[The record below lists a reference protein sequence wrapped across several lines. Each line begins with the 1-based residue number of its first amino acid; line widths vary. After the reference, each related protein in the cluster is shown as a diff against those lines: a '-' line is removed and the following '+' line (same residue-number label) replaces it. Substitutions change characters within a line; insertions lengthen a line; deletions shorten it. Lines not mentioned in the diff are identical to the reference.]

1 MATQLQNLFNIRKHF
16 TEALLLMGTPHKK
29 IVKIYV
35 SELVQV
41 HVSATLI
48 GCVIGSSIY
57 IVVANVLQIEE
68 RYVPVQIYLI
78 CVLIGILL
86 NSYTIGS
93 NLYKLFRGNI
103 VEKIRNGN
111 DYIKT
116 NKINVKGVLV
126 RICIAA
132 ILVIL
137 MQYISVTSTV
147 RQIVELS
154 KICNILAGMILF
166 DPIARGVY
174 QLLYYMIKFMKSKDA
189 FLSVVM
195 SKSYFRKVKIT
206 CMFLILS
213 CTLFVG
219 LHSLFRMVRV
229 SGENIVDK
237 NIGYAYVLDKKLK
250 LRT

>member
-1 MATQLQNLFNIRKHF
+1 M
-16 TEALLLMGTPHKK
+16 MGTPHKK

-132 ILVIL
+132 ILVIF

-154 KICNILAGMILF
+154 
-166 DPIARGVY
+166 
-174 QLLYYMIKFMKSKDA
+174 
-189 FLSVVM
+189 
-195 SKSYFRKVKIT
+195 
-206 CMFLILS
+206 
-213 CTLFVG
+213 
-219 LHSLFRMVRV
+219 
-229 SGENIVDK
+229 
-237 NIGYAYVLDKKLK
+237 
-250 LRT
+250 

>member
-1 MATQLQNLFNIRKHF
+1 ML
-16 TEALLLMGTPHKK
+16 
-29 IVKIYV
+29 
-35 SELVQV
+35 
-41 HVSATLI
+41 
-48 GCVIGSSIY
+48 
-57 IVVANVLQIEE
+57 
-68 RYVPVQIYLI
+68 
-78 CVLIGILL
+78 
-86 NSYTIGS
+86 
-93 NLYKLFRGNI
+93 RGNI

-174 QLLYYMIKFMKSKDA
+174 QLLYYMTKFMKSKDA

-237 NIGYAYVLDKKLK
+237 NIGYAYVLDKKDIEVNDRELSGPFFHQLQYLGREYVDSAK
-250 LRT
+250 GVLVVLIRVKIGIVRFYLAGLMITPTTQSILLIK

>member
-86 NSYTIGS
+86 NSYTI
-93 NLYKLFRGNI
+93 
-103 VEKIRNGN
+103 
-111 DYIKT
+111 
-116 NKINVKGVLV
+116 
-126 RICIAA
+126 
-132 ILVIL
+132 
-137 MQYISVTSTV
+137 
-147 RQIVELS
+147 
-154 KICNILAGMILF
+154 
-166 DPIARGVY
+166 
-174 QLLYYMIKFMKSKDA
+174 
-189 FLSVVM
+189 
-195 SKSYFRKVKIT
+195 
-206 CMFLILS
+206 
-213 CTLFVG
+213 
-219 LHSLFRMVRV
+219 
-229 SGENIVDK
+229 
-237 NIGYAYVLDKKLK
+237 
-250 LRT
+250 

>member
-1 MATQLQNLFNIRKHF
+1 MFGTKIGKLLKNSGKKERIQFWFASMVTVTATLLYTMFAFGLSDITNDSLSKNDVQQLQGVLSSVILISIIAVMFFQWILATQLQNLFNIRKHF

-93 NLYKLFRGNI
+93 NLYKLFRG
-103 VEKIRNGN
+103 
-111 DYIKT
+111 
-116 NKINVKGVLV
+116 
-126 RICIAA
+126 
-132 ILVIL
+132 IL
-137 MQYISVTSTV
+137 
-147 RQIVELS
+147 
-154 KICNILAGMILF
+154 
-166 DPIARGVY
+166 
-174 QLLYYMIKFMKSKDA
+174 
-189 FLSVVM
+189 
-195 SKSYFRKVKIT
+195 
-206 CMFLILS
+206 
-213 CTLFVG
+213 
-219 LHSLFRMVRV
+219 
-229 SGENIVDK
+229 
-237 NIGYAYVLDKKLK
+237 
-250 LRT
+250 